1 MNNKLSTLLCVLAL
15 FVAPCAWAQDKIGDG
30 TDMQALKSAV
40 AADKKGLVASTLDL
54 TPAEAKKF
62 WPLYDAYQRSLDA
75 TNRRRS
81 AALEGVIGMNKP
93 MTNLYARNL
102 SNELT
107 AADEAEIKARRTMQ
121 NRLLKALPAK
131 KAARYLQLEAKI
143 QAVQAYDIA
152 AAIPLI
158 R

>member
-15 FVAPCAWAQDKIGDG
+15 FAWAQDKIGDG

>member
-1 MNNKLSTLLCVLAL
+1 MNNKLSTLLCIAAL
-15 FVAPCAWAQDKIGDG
+15 FIAQCAWAQDRIGDG
-30 TDMQALKSAV
+30 TDMQVLKSAA
-40 AADKKGLVASTLDL
+40 AADKKGLMASTLDL

-62 WPLYDAYQRSLDA
+62 WPLYEAYQRSLDA
-75 TNRRRS
+75 ANRRRS

-93 MTNLYARNL
+93 MTDLYARNL

-121 NRLLKALPAK
+121 NRLLRALPAK

-143 QAVQAYDIA
+143 RALQAYDIA
-152 AAIPLI
+152 ATIPLI
-158 R
+158 K